1 MKNTLKITITTFSK
15 HPKKRKKEKGPVAL
29 LDAANESATTIGQD
43 PPAQT
48 FSHR

>member
-1 MKNTLKITITTFSK
+1 
-15 HPKKRKKEKGPVAL
+15 VAL